1 MLNKKIVRFFVVGF
15 LIGFAVLTARAEDV
29 KYESEVQKNIMVPMR
44 DGVRLATDVYLPT
57 RNGSIVDGKFPVI
70 LTRTPYSKE
79 NIGRSTAKYYVPH
92 GYIVIAQDTRGRFK
106 SEGVWK
112 GQLQPKGNG
121 ESEKPI
127 IICIKLLFIIKL

>member
-57 RNGSIVDGKFPVI
+57 RNGSIVDGKFGYI
-70 LTRTPYSKE
+70 
-79 NIGRSTAKYYVPH
+79 NIGR
-92 GYIVIAQDTRGRFK
+92 Q
-106 SEGVWK
+106 
-112 GQLQPKGNG
+112 
-121 ESEKPI
+121 
-127 IICIKLLFIIKL
+127 